1 MQAYTVT
8 ATFFYW
14 PARSPY
20 CAKKS
25 TL

>member
-1 MQAYTVT
+1 MKVYTVT
-8 ATFFYW
+8 ATFFIDQL
-14 PARSPY
+14 ARPY